1 MSSNDASLPPR
12 LPTPRNRPSP
22 RRRLRHRQSP
32 SSFPLPPLF
41 LPVRIFRNQPGP
53 LLHFAQALTRPSRLR
68 SVLQFRRP
76 LRSPP
81 SRHKQHQLPTRLRRR
96 IPPRH
101 RSLCQRSRRPPP
113 RENSVPRSKKP
124 SARTGSTNSASSP
137 SSSVSLFSSP
147 TNFLRSAIPQ
157 KSLSGISSAFS
168 SSAPASTLN
177 KASLTCLRPRAHWRR
192 MGPHLFRHLRDAFR
206 ALHARH

>member
-53 LLHFAQALTRPSRLR
+53 LLHFAQALTRSSRLR
-68 SVLQFRRP
+68 SVLQFRRH

-96 IPPRH
+96 IRHAIVRSASEVDARLRARIQFPDRRNPRQELAQQTRHHRPRH
-101 RSLCQRSRRPPP
+101 RYLSFPRLQISFAQQSRKNRSRVFRRPSHS
-113 RENSVPRSKKP
+113 R
-124 SARTGSTNSASSP
+124 
-137 SSSVSLFSSP
+137 
-147 TNFLRSAIPQ
+147 
-157 KSLSGISSAFS
+157 
-168 SSAPASTLN
+168 
-177 KASLTCLRPRAHWRR
+177 HRR
-192 MGPHLFRHLRDAFR
+192 LP
-206 ALHARH
+206 